1 MSEYLR
7 FRTFRRRQPDVISP
21 IFEKLMQGIS
31 EVKGGVKS
39 KVIMVSNHSNTATQ
53 QHSNTATQQATTA

>member
-7 FRTFRRRQPDVISP
+7 FCTFRRRQPDVISP
-21 IFEKLMQGIS
+21 IFEKLMQGFS

-39 KVIMVSNHSNTATQ
+39 KVITVLYLVDLSKKTPFYVDKTILL
-53 QHSNTATQQATTA
+53 